1 MKGVAN
7 TQRRRSYVR
16 YGRSPG
22 MACAPTSYD
31 WGEHFLHKAAS
42 EGDTSTLQQLLKEG
56 HSPSTTGGTTC
67 WLRGA
72 SEIHTRTPLH
82 YAAKHGHLD
91 CIRLLLKYGADPNSR
106 DGDGYTPLHYLCQV
120 YKPGRDRHDNLR
132 QCVSSLVLCGADIR
146 AKTNSGKTPSEIAE
160 TQRNHICREAI
171 EKQCM
176 YVTRVHYISKVLLM

>member
-1 MKGVAN
+1 MTLVHVRSHLFPLE
-7 TQRRRSYVR
+7 RRL
-16 YGRSPG
+16 
-22 MACAPTSYD
+22 MAGAPTSYD
-31 WGEHFLHKAAS
+31 WGEHLLHKAAS

-56 HSPSTTGGTTC
+56 HSPSTTGGTSC

-132 QCVSSLVLCGADIR
+132 QCVSSLVLCGANLR
-146 AKTNSGKTPSEIAE
+146 AKTNSGKTPLEIAE
-160 TQRNHICREAI
+160 TQRNAICQEAI
-171 EKQCM
+171 QKQCM
-176 YVTRVHYISKVLLM
+176 YHVYV